1 MGNLNMNWRRTALLF
16 AGWTLVS
23 VIFAAISYAAAIGEN
38 NKEFGFI
45 AALRLNLVQFYL
57 WAILS
62 PLLFRF
68 SRRFPIEFRPLNFRN
83 LLLYFPAV
91 ISFAGVHQTI
101 HLAVLWSI
109 TPRWRQRFPA
119 LIDCYR
125 SYFGFGFYNDLIIAS
140 LIVIAVHALLYYQNF
155 RASELA
161 QSSLK
166 TQLAQSQ
173 LKALKMQLHPHF
185 LFNTLHSISSL
196 VLEDPPKANSMIARL
211 GDFLRLTLDNSDQ
224 QLVSLKQET
233 EFLRCYL
240 EIEQVRFGDR
250 LTVAFELE
258 PQTLSAQVPHLILQP
273 VVENAVQHGIA
284 PRATRGHITI
294 EARRLNSLLRL
305 EVRDNGPGITSNGI
319 SLGMKGVGLSNVR
332 ARLDQIYGSD
342 FRFELM
348 NSRDGG
354 LAVVMEIPFQREANF
369 SMGDSKH
376 EERAD

>member
-1 MGNLNMNWRRTALLF
+1 MSNLNMNWRRTALFF

-38 NKEFGFI
+38 NKEFGFV

-109 TPRWRQRFPA
+109 TPRWRQQFPA

-125 SYFGFGFYNDLIIAS
+125 AYFGFGFYIDLIIAS
-140 LIVIAVHALLYYQNF
+140 LIIIAVHALLYYQNF

-273 VVENAVQHGIA
+273 VVENAIQHAIA
-284 PRATRGHITI
+284 PRATRGHINI
-294 EARRLNSLLRL
+294 EAKRLNSLLRL
-305 EVRDNGPGITSNGI
+305 EVRDNGPGIASNVY
-319 SLGMKGVGLSNVR
+319 LPAVEGVGLNNVR

-348 NSRDGG
+348 NARDGG
-354 LAVVMEIPFQREANF
+354 LAVVIEIPFQREADF
-369 SMGDSKH
+369 
-376 EERAD
+376 

>member
-1 MGNLNMNWRRTALLF
+1 MGNFKTNWRRAALLF
-16 AGWTLVS
+16 GGWTLVS

-38 NKEFGFI
+38 NKEFGFVS
-45 AALRLNLVQFYL
+45 ALRLNLVQFYL

-68 SRRFPIEFRPLNFRN
+68 SRRFPIEFRPLNLRN
-83 LLLYFPAV
+83 LLLYFPAL
-91 ISFAGVHQTI
+91 ISFAGIHQVI

-109 TPRWRQRFPA
+109 TPRLRRQFPA

-125 SYFGFGFYNDLIIAS
+125 AYFGFGFYIDLIIAS

-166 TQLAQSQ
+166 SQLAQAQ
-173 LKALKMQLHPHF
+173 LRALKMQLHPHF

-211 GDFLRLTLDNSDQ
+211 GDFLRLTLENSDQ
-224 QLVSLKQET
+224 QLIDLKQET
-233 EFLRCYL
+233 EFVRCYL

-273 VVENAVQHGIA
+273 VVENAIQHAIA
-284 PRATRGHITI
+284 PRATRGHINI
-294 EARRLNSLLRL
+294 EAKRLNNLLRL
-305 EVRDNGPGITSNGI
+305 EVRDNGPGIALNGDL
-319 SLGMKGVGLSNVR
+319 LGTEGVGLSNVR
-332 ARLDQIYGSD
+332 ARLHQIYGSD

-348 NSRDGG
+348 NARDGG
-354 LAVVMEIPFQREANF
+354 LAVVMEIPFQRQ
-369 SMGDSKH
+369 
-376 EERAD
+376 ADF

>member
-1 MGNLNMNWRRTALLF
+1 MCNLKINWRRMALLF
-16 AGWTLVS
+16 GGWTLVG
-23 VIFAAISYAAAIGEN
+23 VIFAAVSYAAAIGEN
-38 NKEFGFI
+38 NKEFGFVS
-45 AALRLNLVQFYL
+45 ALRLNLVQFYL

-68 SRRFPIEFRPLNFRN
+68 SRHFPIEFRPLNLRN
-83 LLLYFPAV
+83 LLLHFPAL
-91 ISFAGVHQTI
+91 ISFAGIHQAI

-109 TPRWRQRFPA
+109 TPRLRRQFPA

-125 SYFGFGFYNDLIIAS
+125 AYFGFGFYIDLIIAS

-166 TQLAQSQ
+166 TQLVQAQ
-173 LKALKMQLHPHF
+173 LRALKMQLHPHF

-196 VLEDPPKANSMIARL
+196 VLEDPTKANSMIARL
-211 GDFLRLTLDNSDQ
+211 GDFLRLTLENSDQ
-224 QLVSLKQET
+224 QLVSLKEET

-250 LTVAFELE
+250 LTLEFELE

-273 VVENAVQHGIA
+273 VVENAIQHAIA
-284 PRATRGHITI
+284 PRATRGHINI
-294 EARRLNSLLRL
+294 EAKRLNSLLRL
-305 EVRDNGPGITSNGI
+305 EVRDNGPGIISNSDLFGAE
-319 SLGMKGVGLSNVR
+319 GVGLSNVR
-332 ARLDQIYGSD
+332 ARLHQIYGSN

-348 NSRDGG
+348 NARDGG
-354 LAVVMEIPFQREANF
+354 LAIVMEIPFQREADF
-369 SMGDSKH
+369 
-376 EERAD
+376 